1 MKPGI
6 QEILSGKQNV
16 DGTVKISDVGTNAF
30 RQTTNGY
37 LIIDIEIQL
46 TPQYVRS
53 IGILCL
59 VQKVFRVC

>member
-1 MKPGI
+1 M
-6 QEILSGKQNV
+6 
-16 DGTVKISDVGTNAF
+16 DGTVKISDIGTNAF